1 MDDFIYRLR
10 KHQSDSLHNENFSPI
25 NAVIDCG
32 TAADI
37 IEKQAKQIES
47 LLAEKAAREEGCD
60 VCLHRRYFS
69 NGGVFSRVSI
79 HQDIN
84 GRYVLSCGYETVPV
98 YICPKCGRKLR
109 ERNK

>member
-1 MDDFIYRLR
+1 MDEFIYRLR

-37 IEKQAKQIES
+37 IEEQAKQIES
-47 LLAEKAAREEGCD
+47 LLAERDAREKGCD
-60 VCLHRRYFS
+60 VCLHRRYFT
-69 NGGVFSRVSI
+69 NYGIFSRMSI
-79 HQDIN
+79 HQDIHDN
-84 GRYVLSCGYETVPV
+84 YVLSCGDESVPV

-109 ERNK
+109 ERSK